1 MVVVGLTSV
10 LHISNIARVIVSH
23 VVGDGLGSAIGQQNV
38 VVTVGSVPITGLL
51 LAVMKT
57 GIVILDSVTVL
68 VMGGSFMVR
77 RGGVSIGGGV
87 VDRGMV
93 DRGMVDRGM
102 VDRSVVDGGVVDGG
116 VGDGGMV
123 GDGVIGHGHSS
134 QGKDNEY
141 LHVASVNV

>member
-87 VDRGMV
+87 VDRFVDNRGVVDWGMVDWGMV
-93 DRGMVDRGM
+93 DRGMVYRGM
-102 VDRSVVDGGVVDGG
+102 VDRSVVDG
-116 VGDGGMV
+116 
-123 GDGVIGHGHSS
+123 
-134 QGKDNEY
+134 
-141 LHVASVNV
+141 